1 NMLWAFTSPATQFLY
16 PVVIVTTGIFMIG
29 ANITVFNLNFE
40 LSPEEDKIMYFGLR
54 AAVVGIFSF
63 IAPNIS
69 GFVFR
74 IFEDVAFQLA
84 GMSISGYQI
93 IFFISALGQF
103 VAIRQ
108 FVVYL
113 KRNGLGERHT

>member
-1 NMLWAFTSPATQFLY
+1 MKIRMLNLLSIIIL
-16 PVVIVTTGIFMIG
+16 TGIFMIG

-40 LSPEEDKIMYFGLR
+40 LSPNEDKILYFGFR
-54 AAVVGIFSF
+54 AAMIGVFSF

-69 GFVFR
+69 GFIVK
-74 IFEDVAFQLA
+74 IITPIDI
-84 GMSISGYQI
+84 SIMGFPINGYQI
-93 IFFISALGQF
+93 VFFVSAVLQF

-113 KRNGLGERHT
+113 KHKELGERHT